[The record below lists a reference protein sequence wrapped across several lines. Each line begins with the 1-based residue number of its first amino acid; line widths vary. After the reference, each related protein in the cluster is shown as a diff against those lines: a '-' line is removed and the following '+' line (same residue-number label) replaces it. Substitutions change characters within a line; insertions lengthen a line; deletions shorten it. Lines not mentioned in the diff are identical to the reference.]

1 MTDPARFDSLDDAVD
16 FLYDRLEGPLHVGA
30 PLGLG
35 KPHRLLNAL
44 YARAERETARR
55 LHLYTALSLDPPGAG
70 KGLEGRFVGP
80 FAQRHFGD
88 DFPRLRYV
96 QALKRNALPAHI
108 EIEEFYL
115 QSGALLNAVAAQRRY
130 ASLNYTHV
138 ARALADRGVNAIVQ
152 KVAAEPGGKRL
163 SLSCNTDLTCDAV
176 DAIVA
181 RGLPRPLLIAEID
194 PHLPWLG
201 GSAAFDPGFF
211 DAVVTPPGPHPK
223 LFGLPRQPVADA
235 DYAIGF
241 YASTLVRDGGTLQ
254 IGIGTLADAL
264 CHALALRHTDN
275 AAYLRVLAALGVEV
289 GAPLGQTASS
299 ANDLSLGPNAK
310 APVAPLG
317 PFSVG
322 LFGCSEMINEGFRR
336 LVEVGVI
343 KRKVVDD
350 LELMR
355 RLDDGN
361 ASTEDRAR
369 LENEGEFLQGGFY
382 LGSPDFYQWLRA
394 LSDEQRR
401 GIGMRRISEV
411 NELYGGNETLERLQR
426 RDARFFNSCM
436 MATALGA
443 AVSDTLDDGRV
454 VSGVGG
460 QYNFVAMAHALPN
473 ARSVLMLR
481 STRESAGTT
490 RSNVVWNYAQATIP
504 RHLRDVYITEY
515 GIAHLRGKTDEDC
528 IEAMCAIADSRFAG
542 TLREAARASGKLAP
556 TAAEPASNAR
566 GDANTP
572 HRLRELL
579 APFRADGT
587 LPDYPLGSDFTDVE
601 QRLVKALGLL
611 KASTTTR
618 ASTVRTVL
626 RALFSQSGRD
636 HEALQRMDLEKPAG
650 LGDKLQARLLS
661 WALAQ
666 DGQS

>member
-1 MTDPARFDSLDDAVD
+1 
-16 FLYDRLEGPLHVGA
+16 
-30 PLGLG
+30 
-35 KPHRLLNAL
+35 
-44 YARAERETARR
+44 
-55 LHLYTALSLDPPGAG
+55 
-70 KGLEGRFVGP
+70 
-80 FAQRHFGD
+80 
-88 DFPRLRYV
+88 
-96 QALKRNALPAHI
+96 
-108 EIEEFYL
+108 
-115 QSGALLNAVAAQRRY
+115 
-130 ASLNYTHV
+130 
-138 ARALADRGVNAIVQ
+138 
-152 KVAAEPGGKRL
+152 
-163 SLSCNTDLTCDAV
+163 
-176 DAIVA
+176 
-181 RGLPRPLLIAEID
+181 
-194 PHLPWLG
+194 
-201 GSAAFDPGFF
+201 
-211 DAVVTPPGPHPK
+211 
-223 LFGLPRQPVADA
+223 
-235 DYAIGF
+235 
-241 YASTLVRDGGTLQ
+241 
-254 IGIGTLADAL
+254 
-264 CHALALRHTDN
+264 
-275 AAYLRVLAALGVEV
+275 
-289 GAPLGQTASS
+289 
-299 ANDLSLGPNAK
+299 
-310 APVAPLG
+310 
-317 PFSVG
+317 
-322 LFGCSEMINEGFRR
+322 MINEGFRR

-355 RLDDGN
+355 RLDDGS
-361 ASTEDRAR
+361 ASAEDRAR
-369 LENEGEFLQGGFY
+369 LDNEGEFLQGGFY

-394 LSDEQRR
+394 LPDEQRR

-542 TLREAARASGKLAP
+542 ALREAARASGKLAP
-556 TAAEPASNAR
+556 DAAGSPPIAR
-566 GDANTP
+566 RLDHTP
-572 HRLRELL
+572 ERLRDTL

-587 LPDYPLGSDFTDVE
+587 LPDYPLGSDFTEVE

-611 KASTTTR
+611 KAGTSTR

-626 RALFSQSGRD
+626 QALFSDSGRD
-636 HEALQRMDLEKPAG
+636 HEALRRMDLEKPAS

-666 DGQS
+666 G